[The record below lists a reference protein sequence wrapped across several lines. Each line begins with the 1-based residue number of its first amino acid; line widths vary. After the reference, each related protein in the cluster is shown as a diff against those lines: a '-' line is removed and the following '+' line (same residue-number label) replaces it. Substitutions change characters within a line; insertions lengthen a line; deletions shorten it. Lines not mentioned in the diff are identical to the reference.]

1 MFEQVTAVIA
11 ETLHVSRESI
21 TRETCFVED
30 LGADSLDMYRLWLAL
45 EDAYD
50 AELRPAEDMKIRTV
64 GELCD
69 RLRKS
74 LSEDI

>member
-1 MFEQVTAVIA
+1 MF